1 MTNPQRLRLV
11 PRVKV
16 WFETED
22 GYGFGSGLVAIL
34 LAVET
39 VGSLKGAA
47 KALGRSYRHVW
58 DRVKEAEQALG
69 TTLVETQV
77 GGTGTRRSVLSD
89 AGRQVVDEFVALRER
104 MTDAMDRESSKR
116 STES

>member
-1 MTNPQRLRLV
+1 MAKTRRLRLV

-16 WFETED
+16 WFETEE

-34 LAVET
+34 IAVDT

-47 KALGRSYRHVW
+47 KALGRSYRHIW

-77 GGTGTRRSVLSD
+77 GGTGSRRSFLSD
-89 AGRQVVDEFVALRER
+89 AGRQVVNDFVSLRES
-104 MTDAMDRESSKR
+104 MTAAMDQESSNR
-116 STES
+116 EMEI